1 MHAPI
6 ALIIPSRTAARR
18 SCLCCAVFIAA
29 SVLSSAVGARQ
40 DVPSARDAFDVRA
53 TRVQGFD
60 STSVYM
66 LVGAGANIAVQ
77 IGDEG
82 VVVVDTGPAA
92 AGDAVLAAIRRLTD
106 KPIKYIINTHAHPDH
121 VGGNAVLVK
130 ASGGQR
136 TDAGPAAELRQNPN
150 GVIVV
155 AHQNTIDRMLGPRRG
170 GAVYPEYAVARSS
183 FITEDKQLHVNGE
196 AIELWWR
203 ASAHTDADV
212 LVYFR
217 RSDVIV
223 GGDLVQPA
231 SFPHFDVQEGGRLQ
245 GIINGLNHV
254 IDLAVPQFNQS
265 GGTRIIPGHG
275 WLCTESDVVEL
286 RDMATIARD
295 RVQYLIDKKFT
306 LAQVQAARPLADF
319 APVYGVGEAERAT
332 DAFVEA
338 VYNDLQ
344 KPWDGSGPV
353 AGSGLNFIDGGR

>member
-1 MHAPI
+1 M
-6 ALIIPSRTAARR
+6 
-18 SCLCCAVFIAA
+18 
-29 SVLSSAVGARQ
+29 
-40 DVPSARDAFDVRA
+40 
-53 TRVQGFD
+53 
-60 STSVYM
+60 
-66 LVGAGANIAVQ
+66 
-77 IGDEG
+77 
-82 VVVVDTGPAA
+82 
-92 AGDAVLAAIRRLTD
+92 
-106 KPIKYIINTHAHPDH
+106 
-121 VGGNAVLVK
+121 
-130 ASGGQR
+130 
-136 TDAGPAAELRQNPN
+136 
-150 GVIVV
+150 
-155 AHQNTIDRMLGPRRG
+155 
-170 GAVYPEYAVARSS
+170 
-183 FITEDKQLHVNGE
+183 
-196 AIELWWR
+196 
-203 ASAHTDADV
+203 

-332 DAFVEA
+332 VRSSKRSTAICRSHGT
-338 VYNDLQ
+338 DLVRL
-344 KPWDGSGPV
+344 PV
-353 AGSGLNFIDGGR
+353 RV

>member
-1 MHAPI
+1 MHP
-6 ALIIPSRTAARR
+6 ARR
-18 SCLCCAVFIAA
+18 SSLRLAVIIAA
-29 SVLSSAVGARQ
+29 SILPGAAGARQ
-40 DVPSARDAFDVRA
+40 GAPPARDAFDIRA
-53 TRVQGFD
+53 LRVQGFD

-82 VVVVDTGPAA
+82 VVVVDTGTTAA
-92 AGDAVLAAIRRLTD
+92 ADAVLAAIRRLTD

-155 AHQNTIDRMLGPRRG
+155 AHQNAIDRMLRPPRG
-170 GAVYPEYAVARSS
+170 DVVYPEYAVARSS
-183 FITEDKQLHVNGE
+183 FITADKQLHFNGE
-196 AIELWWR
+196 AIELWWHP
-203 ASAHTDADV
+203 SAHTDADV

-231 SFPHFDVQEGGRLQ
+231 TFPQFDVQQGGRLQ
-245 GIINGLNHV
+245 GMINGVNHV

-295 RVQYLIDKKFT
+295 RVRHLLEKKLT
-306 LAQVQAARPLADF
+306 LREVLAARLLADF
-319 APVYGVGEAERAT
+319 APVYGEGTADRAT

-338 VYNDLQ
+338 VYSDLQ
-344 KPWDGSGPV
+344 KPWDGPGPV

>member
-1 MHAPI
+1 MH
-6 ALIIPSRTAARR
+6 AARR
-18 SCLCCAVFIAA
+18 SSLRLAVIIAA
-29 SVLSSAVGARQ
+29 SILPGAVGARQ
-40 DVPSARDAFDVRA
+40 GAPPARDAFDIRA
-53 TRVQGFD
+53 LRVQGFD

-66 LVGAGANIAVQ
+66 LVGAGANITVQ

-92 AGDAVLAAIRRLTD
+92 AADAVLAAIRRLTN
-106 KPIKYIINTHAHPDH
+106 KPIKYIINTHAHRDH

-155 AHQNTIDRMLGPRRG
+155 AHQNTVDRMLRPPPG
-170 GAVYPEYAVARSS
+170 GVVYPEYAVARSS
-183 FITEDKQLHVNGE
+183 FITPDKQLHFNGE
-196 AIELWWR
+196 AIELWWH
-203 ASAHTDADV
+203 ASAHSDGDV
-212 LVYFR
+212 LVFFR

-231 SFPHFDVQEGGRLQ
+231 HFPQFDVEAGGRLQ

-254 IDLAVPQFNQS
+254 LDLAVPQFNQS

-275 WLCTESDVVEL
+275 WLCTEADVVDL
-286 RDMATIARD
+286 RDLATIARD
-295 RVQYLIDKKFT
+295 RVQYLIEKKLT
-306 LAQVQAARPLADF
+306 LRQVQAAHPLADF
-319 APVYGVGEAERAT
+319 APVYAEGDAERGT
-332 DAFVEA
+332 DAFVDA
-338 VYNDLQ
+338 VYSDLL
-344 KPWDGSGPV
+344 KPWNGPGPV